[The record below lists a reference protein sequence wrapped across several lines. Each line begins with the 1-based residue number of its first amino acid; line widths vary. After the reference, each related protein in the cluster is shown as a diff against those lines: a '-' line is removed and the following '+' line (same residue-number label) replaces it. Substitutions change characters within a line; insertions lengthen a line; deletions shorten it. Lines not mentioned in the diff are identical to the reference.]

1 MHILAGLDMPEP
13 MLVIE
18 SLSVFYGSIRAV
30 DGASIRVDAGET
42 VALIGSNGAG
52 KSTLLKTIS
61 GLMRAR
67 SGTITHE
74 GTDITRA
81 STDRIVAR
89 GISQC
94 PEGRRVFGR
103 MTVRENLVLGGIGRP
118 TADADLDIERML
130 ELFPRLRERLTQSA
144 GTLSGGEQ
152 QMLAI
157 ARALMSRPQLLLLD
171 EPSLGLAPLMVE
183 QVFRII
189 GDLKAQGLTML
200 LVEQNVHHAL
210 DSADRAYVMETGR
223 ITLEGPA
230 ETMRHDPR
238 VEQSYLGL

>member
-1 MHILAGLDMPEP
+1 MLAID
-13 MLVIE
+13 
-18 SLSVFYGSIRAV
+18 SLTVYYGSIRAV
-30 DGASIRVDAGET
+30 DDATLRVDVGET

-52 KSTLLKTIS
+52 KSTTLKTIS
-61 GLMRAR
+61 GLMRPR
-67 SGTITHE
+67 SGSIVYE

-81 STDRIVAR
+81 STDRIVSL
-89 GISQC
+89 GISHC

-103 MTVRENLVLGGIGRP
+103 MSVRENLVVGGIGRP
-118 TADADLDIERML
+118 AADAERDIDRMT

-157 ARALMSRPQLLLLD
+157 ARALMSRPRLLILD

-183 QVFRII
+183 QVFGII
-189 GDLKAQGLTML
+189 DDLKTQGLTML

-210 DSADRAYVMETGR
+210 ASADRAYVMETGR

-230 ETMRHDPR
+230 ATLRDDPR

>member
-1 MHILAGLDMPEP
+1 
-13 MLVIE
+13 MLELIDLHVA
-18 SLSVFYGSIRAV
+18 YGNIRALQ
-30 DGASIRVDAGET
+30 GISIRVEAGEL

-52 KSTLLKTIS
+52 KSTTLKTIS
-61 GLMRAR
+61 GLLRPT
-67 SGTITHE
+67 SGQILFE
-74 GTDITRA
+74 GTDISRS
-81 STDRIVAR
+81 STDAIVSL

-103 MTVRENLVLGGIGRP
+103 LTVRENLLLGGITRPIAEVRADIGRI
-118 TADADLDIERML
+118 TA
-130 ELFPRLRERLTQSA
+130 LFPRLGERMTQLG

-157 ARALMSRPQLLLLD
+157 GRALMSRPRLLILD

-183 QVFRII
+183 RIFEVI
-189 GDLKAQGLTML
+189 NDLKREGLTIL

-210 DSADRAYVMETGR
+210 DSADRAYVLESGL

-230 ETMRHDPR
+230 DVLRRDPQ
-238 VEQSYLGL
+238 VEHSYLGR